1 MRTKQRVERA
11 CGRRAMLAELG
22 LADSRVTDTRTD
34 DGTPAIGRSAGSAGY
49 GCTCPECAAAQWDI
63 QRLKYWLCGRLS
75 AYGADAAEVDRRV
88 GDIPVDVLWRSG
100 ERQFAI
106 EVRTGPLDRESAQHH
121 TARLRSSG
129 CEGVLWLC
137 PSGYWVTHLPALG
150 IADFAPPACDY
161 RTESGML
168 DASNSAV
175 VVPRREPYELRD
187 FLYGWVRGEI
197 AWGYRDVMTGGWATV
212 TDWERHTRTQA
223 SVIARQRQELVN
235 QRTTLALSRKSV
247 RDKQKQIMKLATRLE
262 RAEESAQEHAD
273 SLAEVKRKLDDHHR
287 IDTSLR
293 ANISSLEKTIG
304 HWQLITYCAMML
316 IVTFVAGAMF
326 VR

>member
-11 CGRRAMLAELG
+11 CGRRALLAELG

-34 DGTPAIGRSAGSAGY
+34 GGAPAVSGSARSVGY

-63 QRLKYWLCGRLS
+63 QRLKYWLCGRLA

-100 ERQFAI
+100 TRQFAI

-161 RTESGML
+161 RIESGML

-247 RDKQKQIMKLATRLE
+247 RDKQKQIMKLTTRLE
-262 RAEESAQEHAD
+262 RAEDSAQERAD

-293 ANISSLEKTIG
+293 ANIASLEKTIG

-316 IVTFVAGAMF
+316 IVTFLAGAMF

>member
-11 CGRRAMLAELG
+11 CGRRALLAELG

-34 DGTPAIGRSAGSAGY
+34 GGAPAVSGSAGSVGY

-63 QRLKYWLCGRLS
+63 QRLKYWLCGRLA

-100 ERQFAI
+100 ARQFAI

-121 TARLRSSG
+121 TARLRASG

-161 RTESGML
+161 RIESGML

-235 QRTTLALSRKSV
+235 QRTTLALSRKTV
-247 RDKQKQIMKLATRLE
+247 RDKQKQIMKLTTRLE
-262 RAEESAQEHAD
+262 RAEDSDQERAD

-293 ANISSLEKTIG
+293 ANIASLEKTIG

-316 IVTFVAGAMF
+316 IVTFLAGAMF